1 MSEELLVVLEHLIQ
15 TAIQDVL
22 FYQRV
27 IFIQQ
32 ISLRAFVQNYCR
44 CSRHSLPG
52 QLALLKTTGFFLCRI
67 DEFEKRSNFKELV
80 DRLPDTRLRGKR
92 LLIY

>member
-32 ISLRAFVQNYCR
+32 ISLRALF
-44 CSRHSLPG
+44 
-52 QLALLKTTGFFLCRI
+52 KTTAGAAAI
-67 DEFEKRSNFKELV
+67 RSRVNW
-80 DRLPDTRLRGKR
+80 PC
-92 LLIY
+92 